1 MTLHSS
7 QQTNL
12 DYLIPQDLIE
22 YCEFDQFNFGLSLTA
37 TSARNRW
44 PTVKVWLDGKLIASD
59 IVDNHGFE
67 YRYSERLDM
76 SLSAKVLEIEYNGKN
91 DEDTVVD
98 QHGNILENQSLS
110 IRSLIVNRVDII
122 NNDIIQQLGSYT
134 RSFSPEKLKYYEQ
147 NNLSTEPTDSLDMY
161 ENGRW
166 RMTFPIPI
174 VTNLSK
180 IKNKIDP
187 QVQWPDPIL
196 IGEIVNTIHAIR
208 DLEKQLKERK

>member
-1 MTLHSS
+1 
-7 QQTNL
+7 
-12 DYLIPQDLIE
+12 
-22 YCEFDQFNFGLSLTA
+22 
-37 TSARNRW
+37 
-44 PTVKVWLDGKLIASD
+44 
-59 IVDNHGFE
+59 
-67 YRYSERLDM
+67 M